1 MLNAKLFLVLAISS
15 LMVSC
20 HNNKVLFQTVPENLN
35 VEIPEAVIQIGDI
48 LDINITSLN
57 SQSTS
62 IFSPTSLGKIGTIRN
77 LEARKLDGYV
87 VDQSGYIDIPIIG
100 RLHVSAMSCSL
111 LADSIKTKSKEYVL
125 NPNVR
130 VKVLN
135 FRVSVLGE
143 VNSPGSYDVINQ
155 KISLLE
161 LLSKAGGLSKA
172 ADASRVMI
180 LRDFNEK
187 VETRYID
194 LTTLEFINS
203 DFYYLRQND
212 EIYVLPDRLSQIL
225 DYGSLRYMG
234 WGVTT
239 SLVAI
244 LNYINS

>member
-1 MLNAKLFLVLAISS
+1 MLNVKQYFFVAIAS

-20 HNNKVLFQTVPENLN
+20 HGNKVLFTDVPEQLH
-35 VEIPEAVIQIGDI
+35 VEIPEAVIQVGDI

-62 IFSPTSLGKIGTIRN
+62 IFAPTSLGKIGTIRN
-77 LEARKLDGYV
+77 LEARKLDGYT
-87 VDQSGYIDIPIIG
+87 VDLLGYIDIPIIG
-100 RLHVSAMSCSL
+100 KIHVAAMSCSSIR
-111 LADSIKTKSKEYVL
+111 DSIKTKSKEYVL

-143 VNSPGSYDVINQ
+143 VNSPGTYDVINQ

-161 LLSKAGGLSKA
+161 LISRSGGLSKA

-180 LRDFNEK
+180 LRDFNEE

-194 LTTLEFINS
+194 LTTLEFVNS
-203 DFYYLRQND
+203 EFYYLRQND
-212 EIYVLPDRLSQIL
+212 EVYVLPDRLSQIL
-225 DYGSLRYMG
+225 DYGPFRYMG
-234 WGVTT
+234 WGVTA
-239 SLVAI
+239 SVVAI
-244 LNYINS
+244 LNYING

>member
-1 MLNAKLFLVLAISS
+1 M
-15 LMVSC
+15 
-20 HNNKVLFQTVPENLN
+20 QW
-35 VEIPEAVIQIGDI
+35 
-48 LDINITSLN
+48 
-57 SQSTS
+57 
-62 IFSPTSLGKIGTIRN
+62 
-77 LEARKLDGYV
+77 
-87 VDQSGYIDIPIIG
+87 
-100 RLHVSAMSCSL
+100 L
-111 LADSIKTKSKEYVL
+111 LAHCEVLIKEQSMISKEYVL

-194 LTTLEFINS
+194 LTTLEFINT

-225 DYGSLRYMG
+225 DYKALRYMG
-234 WGVTT
+234 WGGIA
-239 SLVAI
+239 SIVAI
-244 LNYINS
+244 LNFINN

>member
-1 MLNAKLFLVLAISS
+1 MLNRKQYFVVAIAS

-20 HNNKVLFQTVPENLN
+20 HCNKVLFKDVPEQLH
-35 VEIPEAVIQIGDI
+35 VEIPEAVIQVGDI

-77 LEARKLDGYV
+77 LEARKLDGYI
-87 VDQSGYIDIPIIG
+87 VDRLGYIDIPIIG
-100 RLHVSAMSCSL
+100 KLHVAARSCSSIS
-111 LADSIKTKSKEYVL
+111 DSIKTKSKEYVL

-143 VNSPGSYDVINQ
+143 VNSPGTYDVINQ

-161 LLSKAGGLSKA
+161 LISRSGGLSKA
-172 ADASRVMI
+172 ANASRVMI

-194 LTTLEFINS
+194 LTTLEFVNS
-203 DFYYLRQND
+203 EFYYLRQND
-212 EIYVLPDRLSQIL
+212 EVYVLPDRLSQIL
-225 DYGSLRYMG
+225 DYGAFRYMG
-234 WGVTT
+234 WGLTASV
-239 SLVAI
+239 VAI
-244 LNYINS
+244 LNYINR

>member
-1 MLNAKLFLVLAISS
+1 MLNVKQYFFVAIAS

-20 HNNKVLFQTVPENLN
+20 HGNKVLFTDVPEQLH
-35 VEIPEAVIQIGDI
+35 VEIPEAVIQVGDI

-62 IFSPTSLGKIGTIRN
+62 IFAPTSLGKIGTIRN
-77 LEARKLDGYV
+77 LEARKLDGYT
-87 VDQSGYIDIPIIG
+87 VDLLGYIDIPIIG
-100 RLHVSAMSCSL
+100 KIHVAAMSCSSIR
-111 LADSIKTKSKEYVL
+111 DSIKTKSKEYVL

-143 VNSPGSYDVINQ
+143 VNSPGTYDVINQ

-161 LLSKAGGLSKA
+161 LISRSGGLSKA

-180 LRDFNEK
+180 LRDFNEE

-194 LTTLEFINS
+194 LTTLEFVNS
-203 DFYYLRQND
+203 EFYYLRQND
-212 EIYVLPDRLSQIL
+212 EVYVLPDRLSQIL
-225 DYGSLRYMG
+225 DYGAFRYMS
-234 WGVTT
+234 WGVTA
-239 SLVAI
+239 SVVAI
-244 LNYINS
+244 LNYING

>member
-1 MLNAKLFLVLAISS
+1 
-15 LMVSC
+15 
-20 HNNKVLFQTVPENLN
+20 
-35 VEIPEAVIQIGDI
+35 
-48 LDINITSLN
+48 
-57 SQSTS
+57 
-62 IFSPTSLGKIGTIRN
+62 
-77 LEARKLDGYV
+77 
-87 VDQSGYIDIPIIG
+87 
-100 RLHVSAMSCSL
+100 
-111 LADSIKTKSKEYVL
+111 
-125 NPNVR
+125 
-130 VKVLN
+130 
-135 FRVSVLGE
+135 
-143 VNSPGSYDVINQ
+143 
-155 KISLLE
+155 LLE
-161 LLSKAGGLSKA
+161 LISKAGGLSKA

>member
-1 MLNAKLFLVLAISS
+1 
-15 LMVSC
+15 MVSC
-20 HNNKVLFQTVPENLN
+20 HNNKVLFKTVPENLN

-130 VKVLN
+130 
-135 FRVSVLGE
+135 S
-143 VNSPGSYDVINQ
+143 
-155 KISLLE
+155 
-161 LLSKAGGLSKA
+161 
-172 ADASRVMI
+172 
-180 LRDFNEK
+180 
-187 VETRYID
+187 
-194 LTTLEFINS
+194 
-203 DFYYLRQND
+203 
-212 EIYVLPDRLSQIL
+212 
-225 DYGSLRYMG
+225 
-234 WGVTT
+234 
-239 SLVAI
+239 
-244 LNYINS
+244 

>member
-1 MLNAKLFLVLAISS
+1 MLNVKQYFFVAIAS

-20 HNNKVLFQTVPENLN
+20 HGNKVLFTDVPEQLH
-35 VEIPEAVIQIGDI
+35 VEIPEAVIQVGDI

-62 IFSPTSLGKIGTIRN
+62 IFAPTSLGKIGTIRN
-77 LEARKLDGYV
+77 LEARKLDGYT
-87 VDQSGYIDIPIIG
+87 VDLLGYIDIPIIG
-100 RLHVSAMSCSL
+100 KIHVAAMSCSSIR
-111 LADSIKTKSKEYVL
+111 DSIKTKSKEYVL

-143 VNSPGSYDVINQ
+143 VNSPGTYDVINQ

-161 LLSKAGGLSKA
+161 LISRSGGLSKA

-180 LRDFNEK
+180 LRDFNEE

-194 LTTLEFINS
+194 LTTLEFVNS
-203 DFYYLRQND
+203 EFYYLRQND
-212 EIYVLPDRLSQIL
+212 EVYVLPDRLSQIL
-225 DYGSLRYMG
+225 DYGAFRYMG
-234 WGVTT
+234 WGFTASV
-239 SLVAI
+239 VAI
-244 LNYINS
+244 LNYING